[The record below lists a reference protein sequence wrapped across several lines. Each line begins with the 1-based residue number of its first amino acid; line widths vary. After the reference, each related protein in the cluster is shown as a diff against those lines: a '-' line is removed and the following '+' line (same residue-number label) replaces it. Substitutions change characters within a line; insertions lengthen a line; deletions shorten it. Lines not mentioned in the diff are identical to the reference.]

1 MRSEHDD
8 PIIADHIR
16 VNDLH
21 PSARNELKTLQP
33 EVQERVALH
42 LAMAAELIEDDP
54 ELAHQHAISASRRAG
69 RIPVTRET
77 LAMTAYRT
85 GDFAL
90 AIRELRTFRR
100 LSGRDT
106 HLAIMVDSE
115 RGLGRPEKA
124 IETGLEV
131 DVSTL
136 ETADRVHLA
145 IAMSGARLDLGQ
157 TQQAL
162 FELEIPE
169 LDPKKGFSWSP
180 ELFGAYATVLED
192 LGRDE
197 EAKTWFAYA
206 DRAEAALE
214 EHFGGMDEIEVLEIT
229 EYDDLYD
236 ADEAEPAADE
246 AADEGAVVEDV
257 EAGDAPAEVST
268 ETVDSDSDGVDEE
281 ADADADEYLDAY
293 VEAEAETGIAED
305 ADNAAAAEQGEK
317 E

>member
-1 MRSEHDD
+1 
-8 PIIADHIR
+8 
-16 VNDLH
+16 
-21 PSARNELKTLQP
+21 
-33 EVQERVALH
+33 
-42 LAMAAELIEDDP
+42 
-54 ELAHQHAISASRRAG
+54 
-69 RIPVTRET
+69 
-77 LAMTAYRT
+77 MTAYRT

-131 DVSTL
+131 DPSTL

-192 LGRDE
+192 LGREE
-197 EAKTWFAYA
+197 EAKKWFAYA

-214 EHFGGMDEIEVLEIT
+214 EHFGGMDEIEVIEIT
-229 EYDDLYD
+229 EYEDLHEDELD
-236 ADEAEPAADE
+236 AVDPVDTVDETQVDEAQ
-246 AADEGAVVEDV
+246 VEDDQHDENATAGA
-257 EAGDAPAEVST
+257 EASEGDG
-268 ETVDSDSDGVDEE
+268 SDPSDD
-281 ADADADEYLDAY
+281 AAASDDADAYLDAY
-293 VEAEAETGIAED
+293 VETEAEAEGDDEAETETS
-305 ADNAAAAEQGEK
+305 AAGQDDK

>member
-1 MRSEHDD
+1 
-8 PIIADHIR
+8 
-16 VNDLH
+16 
-21 PSARNELKTLQP
+21 
-33 EVQERVALH
+33 
-42 LAMAAELIEDDP
+42 
-54 ELAHQHAISASRRAG
+54 
-69 RIPVTRET
+69 
-77 LAMTAYRT
+77 MTAYRT

-131 DVSTL
+131 DPSTL

-192 LGRDE
+192 LGREE
-197 EAKTWFAYA
+197 EAKKWFAYA

-214 EHFGGMDEIEVLEIT
+214 EHFGGMDEIEVIEIT
-229 EYDDLYD
+229 EYEDLHEDELD
-236 ADEAEPAADE
+236 AVDPVDETQVDEAQ
-246 AADEGAVVEDV
+246 VEDDQHDENATAGA
-257 EAGDAPAEVST
+257 EASEGDG
-268 ETVDSDSDGVDEE
+268 SDPSDD
-281 ADADADEYLDAY
+281 AAASDDADAYLDAY
-293 VEAEAETGIAED
+293 VETEAEADGDDEAETETS
-305 ADNAAAAEQGEK
+305 AAGQDDK